1 MSLEGASMAGL
12 RDRLEGAL
20 NDAVHS
26 SEDEMVVKW
35 ACQIETVDSEGKRG
49 LWTLASKGAT
59 PWDKLGLLSFGLER
73 QRADMTAER
82 INDGS

>member
-1 MSLEGASMAGL
+1 MAGL

-20 NDAVHS
+20 NDAVHAA
-26 SEDEMVVKW
+26 EDEMVVRW
-35 ACQIETVDSEGKRG
+35 VCQIETVDAEGHRG
-49 LWTLASKGAT
+49 LWTLANKDCS
-59 PWDKLGLLSFGLER
+59 PWDKLGLLSYGLER